1 MSPKKS
7 VNIRSLFLSL
17 GAAATVLSAATYLNA
32 ADASM
37 KPAVADL
44 KAMTEKPAVTIGVV
58 NFKRCVEE
66 SKYGKYQRQSFEG
79 MRKEMESN
87 LEKKEKKLQEIVRN
101 FDNPDYVDGLSPEA
115 ETKAKAEYQSISQDI
130 AQMQQQYYQMLSQ
143 VNQKALLS
151 LADEVASSSREV
163 AGMKGLS
170 VVLNDEGCFYFAEPY
185 DISQDVVKIMDQ
197 HFDAA
202 PPKEEKANVTAPEA
216 TTTSTPA
223 APEKTETKNG
233 K

>member
-1 MSPKKS
+1 MTKKS

-37 KPAVADL
+37 KPAATDL
-44 KAMTEKPAVTIGVV
+44 KSMTEKPAVSIGVV
-58 NFKRCVEE
+58 NFKRCVED
-66 SKYGKYQRQSFEG
+66 SKYGKFQRQSFEG

-87 LEKKEKKLQEIVRN
+87 LEKKEKKLQEIVKN

-115 ETKAKAEYQSISQDI
+115 EEKAKDEYRSISQDL

-143 VNQKALLS
+143 VNQKALMV
-151 LADEVASSSREV
+151 LADEVATSSREV
-163 AGMKGLS
+163 AGKKGLS
-170 VVLNDEGCFYFAEPY
+170 VVLNDEGCFYYAESY
-185 DISQDVVKIMDQ
+185 DISADVVKAMDQ
-197 HFDAA
+197 HYDAA
-202 PPKEEKANVTAPEA
+202 PPKEEKVNLTAPEA
-216 TTTSTPA
+216 TTEPA
-223 APEKTETKNG
+223 AQTKKEAKSG